1 MHQTWKESRLKLP
14 DDIFEDGDDYVT
26 LPPEF
31 FENLWQP
38 DPYFL
43 NSKVAGKRNIRKSS
57 RRLHLVT
64 VFIVIMG
71 LTASLLRLQSLTEW
85 VELFLCVTC

>member
-1 MHQTWKESRLKLP
+1 MFMHQTWKESRLKLP

-43 NSKVAGKRNIRKSS
+43 NSKVAGKRQYSSKSS

-64 VFIVIMG
+64 VFIVIIIIA
-71 LTASLLRLQSLTEW
+71 ASILRLKSLADW
-85 VELFLCVTC
+85 VELFL